1 MTRTNIKDLAKQ
13 TFVAIPKLL
22 LYGKKYKQLS
32 GNAFKIYVALY
43 DRFTLSVKNGWIDNE
58 NNIYFVYD
66 LEDLSQITGIGKTAL
81 TNARKHLKEIG
92 LLEEVSTGRNN
103 RLYLSVP
110 QPADEEEAKF
120 IISDENE
127 LEDTSKISEE
137 EKALRSRNAKNN
149 QSAKK
154 TDDISKRTIVRKTPS
169 YQQSDDLEKQT
180 IVQNVLS
187 DSSKRTTSDTNLMR
201 LSKDIKDIKNQT
213 DFQNQQIAQQFS
225 KHEKSSEQDLIEQY
239 VEENELISAYGQK
252 TIQLVKNYSFSDLEQ
267 FKVYIDKFYFGWK
280 STEKEMGIKI
290 NVYEQEALHDEL
302 ANTFKRVIIQFKQ
315 GKTKNINNYL
325 YISLKNVFK
334 DYAEIQQENPTD
346 LPPVPLDK
354 WLG

>member
-1 MTRTNIKDLAKQ
+1 MTRTNIRELAQ
-13 TFVAIPKLL
+13 QRFIATPKLL
-22 LYGKKYKQLS
+22 LYGQSYRHLS
-32 GNAFKIYVALY
+32 GNAFKTYVALY
-43 DRFTLSVKNGWIDNE
+43 DRFTLSVQNNWIDE
-58 NNIYFVYD
+58 EHNIYFVFD
-66 LEDLSQITGIGKTAL
+66 LTELQEITQLKDKGL
-81 TNARKHLKEIG
+81 RNARNELKSCG

-103 RLYLSVP
+103 RLYLNLP
-110 QPADEEEAKF
+110 TPANEEEAKYIITDEMNQNLKDTSSWTNKQKEKLSTTMQKNSKIDDTAKRS
-120 IISDENE
+120 IISTPPSNQ
-127 LEDTSKISEE
+127 
-137 EKALRSRNAKNN
+137 EK
-149 QSAKK
+149 
-154 TDDISKRTIVRKTPS
+154 
-169 YQQSDDLEKQT
+169 EQT
-180 IVQNVLS
+180 ILPKEV
-187 DSSKRTTSDTNLMR
+187 SDTAKRGTNDTDLVK

-225 KHEKSSEQDLIEQY
+225 KHEKSTEQELIEQY
-239 VEENELISAYGQK
+239 VEENELVSAYGQK

-280 STEKEMGIKI
+280 SAEKDTGIKI
-290 NVYEQEALHDEL
+290 NPYEQEALHEEL

-334 DYAEIQQENPTD
+334 DYAENKQENPTD